1 MAPVELI
8 EVKSQMA
15 IIVAKSIPDKPGIAG
30 VLFSHLG
37 TAGFNVEMIAETAV
51 SGGLADISFALNE
64 SQVEKALEHL
74 RGLDNVKISDFVVLR
89 GRGILTVYGK
99 NLASEP
105 GIAGKVFALLAQEAI
120 NIDMISTSLISIS
133 VLIKDSYLAPAKN
146 LLTKELGLD
155 A

>member
-8 EVKSQMA
+8 EVKPLMA

-30 VLFSHLG
+30 ELFSHLG

-74 RGLDNVKISDFVVLR
+74 RGLDKIKISDFVVLR

-105 GIAGKVFALLAQEAI
+105 GVAGKVFSLLAQEAI
-120 NIDMISTSLISIS
+120 NIDMISTSLASIS